1 MPPALGLGD
10 PMRLE
15 GKVCVITGAGSGQGR
30 AAALRFAGEGAGVV
44 IVEID
49 ATTGEAAA
57 DEIGAAGGEALPV
70 EADVSSEEDWR
81 RVVAGAVERFGGVD
95 VLYNNAAVA
104 PVSDGSVVDVPLETW
119 DRTLAVNLTGPML
132 GCRHAI
138 PEMLRRGGGSII
150 NTSSIRAFVGGSQP
164 IDAYTASK
172 GALISLT
179 RSLAVVYGPQG
190 IRANVIAPGTIRTPM
205 ALVHDAHGDAGSQ
218 MRLARYPVG
227 RFGEPAEIADLA
239 LYLASDESRWT
250 NGAVMVIDGGA
261 MINYV

>member
-1 MPPALGLGD
+1 
-10 PMRLE
+10 MRLSAPRAE
-15 GKVCVITGAGSGQGR
+15 SMRLDGKVCVITGAGSGQGR
-30 AAALRFAGEGAGVV
+30 SAALRFAEEGAHVV
-44 IVEID
+44 IAEVDAATGASVAAEI
-49 ATTGEAAA
+49 T
-57 DEIGAAGGEALPV
+57 AAGGAALFV
-70 EADVSSEEDWR
+70 QTDVSSEGDWR
-81 RVVAGAVERFGGVD
+81 RVIGQAVESFGGVD

-104 PVSDGSVVDVPLETW
+104 PVEDGSVVDVPLAVW

-138 PEMLRRGGGSII
+138 PQMLRRGGGSII

-164 IDAYTASK
+164 IDAYTAGK

-205 ALVHDAHGDAGSQ
+205 ALVHDAHGDAGSR

-227 RFGEPAEIADLA
+227 RFGRPEEIADLA

>member
-1 MPPALGLGD
+1 
-10 PMRLE
+10 MRLD

-30 AAALRFAGEGAGVV
+30 AAALRFAEEGARVV
-44 IVEID
+44 IAEIEV
-49 ATTGEAAA
+49 ATGASVA
-57 DEIGAAGGEALPV
+57 DEITAAGGAGLFV
-70 EADVSSEEDWR
+70 QTDVSSEEDWR
-81 RVVAGAVERFGGVD
+81 RVMAAAEERFGGVD

-104 PVSDGSVVDVPLETW
+104 PVEDGSVVDVPLEVW
-119 DRTLAVNLTGPML
+119 DRILAVNLTGPML

-138 PEMLRRGGGSII
+138 PQMLRRGGGSII

-190 IRANVIAPGTIRTPM
+190 IRANVVAPGTIRTPM
-205 ALVHDAHGDAGSQ
+205 ALVHDAHGDTGSR

-227 RFGEPAEIADLA
+227 RFGEPEEIADLA

>member
-1 MPPALGLGD
+1 
-10 PMRLE
+10 MRLD
-15 GKVCVITGAGSGQGR
+15 GKVCVVTGAGSGQGR
-30 AAALRFAGEGAGVV
+30 AAALRFAEEGAQVV
-44 IVEID
+44 IAEVD
-49 ATTGEAAA
+49 TATGASVA
-57 DEIGAAGGEALPV
+57 DEITAAGGAALFV
-70 EADVSSEEDWR
+70 QTDVSSEEDWH
-81 RVVAGAVERFGGVD
+81 RVIGQAVEAFGGVD
-95 VLYNNAAVA
+95 VLYNNAAIA
-104 PVSDGSVVDVPLETW
+104 PATDGSVVDVPLEVW
-119 DRTLAVNLTGPML
+119 DRILAVNLTGPML

-138 PEMLRRGGGSII
+138 PQMLRRGGGSII

-164 IDAYTASK
+164 IDAYTATK
-172 GALISLT
+172 GALVSLT

-205 ALVHDAHGDAGSQ
+205 AQVHDAHGDPGSQ

>member
-1 MPPALGLGD
+1 
-10 PMRLE
+10 MRLK
-15 GKVCVITGAGSGQGR
+15 GKVCIITGAGSGQGR

-44 IVEID
+44 IAEID
-49 ATTGEAAA
+49 VTSSAAVA
-57 DEIGAAGGEALPV
+57 EEITAAGGAAIPV
-70 EADVSSEEDWR
+70 ECDVSIESHWE
-81 RVVAGAVERFGGVD
+81 RVIESTVEAFGGVD

-104 PVSDGSVVDVPLETW
+104 PATDGSVVDVPLEVW
-119 DRTLAVNLTGPML
+119 NRILAVNLTGPML

-138 PEMLRRGGGSII
+138 PPMLRRGGGSII

-164 IDAYTASK
+164 IDAYTSSK
-172 GALISLT
+172 GALVSLT

-190 IRANVIAPGTIRTPM
+190 IRANVVAPGTIRTPM
-205 ALVHDAHGDAGSQ
+205 AQVHDAHGDPGSR

>member
-1 MPPALGLGD
+1 
-10 PMRLE
+10 MRLD
-15 GKVCVITGAGSGQGR
+15 GKVCIITGAGSGQGR
-30 AAALRFAGEGAGVV
+30 AAALRFAEEGASVV
-44 IVEID
+44 VAEID
-49 ATTGEAAA
+49 AVAGSSAA
-57 DEIGAAGGEALPV
+57 DEIGAAGGEAIAVETDVSV
-70 EADVSSEEDWR
+70 EADWQH
-81 RVVAGAVERFGGVD
+81 VVAAAEKQFGGVD

-104 PVSDGSVVDVPLETW
+104 PAADGSVVDVPLEVW
-119 DRTLAVNLTGPML
+119 DRILAVNLTGPML

-138 PEMLRRGGGSII
+138 PQMLRRGGGSII

-172 GALISLT
+172 GALVSLT

-205 ALVHDAHGDAGSQ
+205 ALVHDAHGDPGSG

-227 RFGEPAEIADLA
+227 RFGEPEEIADLA

>member
-1 MPPALGLGD
+1 
-10 PMRLE
+10 MRLD
-15 GKVCVITGAGSGQGR
+15 GKVCIITGAGSGQGR
-30 AAALRFAGEGAGVV
+30 AAALRFAAEGAGVV
-44 IVEID
+44 IAEID
-49 ATTGEAAA
+49 RSAGAAVA
-57 DEIGAAGGEALPV
+57 DEIAAAGGEALAVP
-70 EADVSSEEDWR
+70 ADVSGESDWQSI
-81 RVVAGAVERFGGVD
+81 VAAASERFGGVD

-104 PVSDGSVVDVPLETW
+104 PFSDGSVVDVPLDTW
-119 DRTLAVNLTGPML
+119 HRTLAVNLTGPML
-132 GCRHAI
+132 GCRYAI
-138 PEMLRRGGGSII
+138 PAMLRRGGGSII

-205 ALVHDAHGDAGSQ
+205 AQVHDAHGDAGSG

-227 RFGEPAEIADLA
+227 RFGEPTEIADLA

>member
-1 MPPALGLGD
+1 
-10 PMRLE
+10 MRLD
-15 GKVCVITGAGSGQGR
+15 GKVCIITGAGSGQGR
-30 AAALRFAGEGAGVV
+30 AAALRFATEGASTV
-44 IVEID
+44 IAEID
-49 ATTGEAAA
+49 AAAGASAA
-57 DEIGAAGGEALPV
+57 DEIRAAGGEAIAVETDVSV
-70 EADVSSEEDWR
+70 EADWQ
-81 RVVAGAVERFGGVD
+81 RVVGAAEERFGGVD

-104 PVSDGSVVDVPLETW
+104 PAADGSVVDVPLEVW
-119 DRTLAVNLTGPML
+119 DRILAVNLTGPML

-138 PEMLRRGGGSII
+138 PQMLRRGGGSII

-164 IDAYTASK
+164 IDAYTATK
-172 GALISLT
+172 GGLVSLT

-205 ALVHDAHGDAGSQ
+205 ALVHDAHGDPGSG

-227 RFGEPAEIADLA
+227 RFGEPEEIADLA

>member
-1 MPPALGLGD
+1 
-10 PMRLE
+10 MRLD
-15 GKVCVITGAGSGQGR
+15 GKVCIITGAGSGQGR
-30 AAALRFAGEGAGVV
+30 AAALRFAEEGAGVV
-44 IVEID
+44 IAEID
-49 ATTGEAAA
+49 AAAGTAAA
-57 DEIGAAGGEALPV
+57 AEINASGGAAICV
-70 EADVSSEEDWR
+70 ESDVSAESDWQSI
-81 RVVAGAVERFGGVD
+81 VAAAEERFGGVD

-104 PVSDGSVVDVPLETW
+104 PATDGSVVDVPLEVW
-119 DRTLAVNLTGPML
+119 DRILAVNLTGPML

-138 PEMLRRGGGSII
+138 PQMLRRGGGSII

-205 ALVHDAHGDAGSQ
+205 AQVHDAHGDPGSR

-227 RFGEPAEIADLA
+227 RFGEPTEIADLA

>member
-1 MPPALGLGD
+1 
-10 PMRLE
+10 MRLD

-30 AAALRFAGEGAGVV
+30 AAALRFAEEGARVV
-44 IVEID
+44 IAEIEV
-49 ATTGEAAA
+49 ATGASVA
-57 DEIGAAGGEALPV
+57 DEITAAGGAGLFV
-70 EADVSSEEDWR
+70 QTDVSSEEDWR
-81 RVVAGAVERFGGVD
+81 RVMAAAEERFGGVD
-95 VLYNNAAVA
+95 ALYNNAAVA
-104 PVSDGSVVDVPLETW
+104 PVEDGSVVDVPLEVW
-119 DRTLAVNLTGPML
+119 DRILAVNLTGPML

-138 PEMLRRGGGSII
+138 PQMLRRGGGSII

-190 IRANVIAPGTIRTPM
+190 IRANVVAPGTIRTPM
-205 ALVHDAHGDAGSQ
+205 ALVHDAHGDAGSR

-227 RFGEPAEIADLA
+227 RFGEPEEIADLA

>member
-1 MPPALGLGD
+1 
-10 PMRLE
+10 MRLD

-30 AAALRFAGEGAGVV
+30 AAALRFAEEGARVV
-44 IVEID
+44 IAEIGV
-49 ATTGEAAA
+49 ATGASVA
-57 DEIGAAGGEALPV
+57 DEITAAGGAGLFV
-70 EADVSSEEDWR
+70 QTDVSGEEDWR
-81 RVVAGAVERFGGVD
+81 RVMAAAEERFGGVD

-104 PVSDGSVVDVPLETW
+104 PVEDGSVVDVPLEVW
-119 DRTLAVNLTGPML
+119 DRILAVNLTGPML

-138 PEMLRRGGGSII
+138 PQMLRRGGGSII

-190 IRANVIAPGTIRTPM
+190 IRANVVAPGTIRTPM
-205 ALVHDAHGDAGSQ
+205 ALVHDAHGDAGSR

-227 RFGEPAEIADLA
+227 RFGEPEEIADLA

>member
-1 MPPALGLGD
+1 
-10 PMRLE
+10 MRLD

-30 AAALRFAGEGAGVV
+30 AAALRFAEEGARVV
-44 IVEID
+44 IAEVD
-49 ATTGEAAA
+49 TATGASAA
-57 DEIGAAGGEALPV
+57 DEITTAGGAGLFV
-70 EADVSSEEDWR
+70 QTDVSSEGDWR
-81 RVVAGAVERFGGVD
+81 RVVAAAEEHFGGVD

-104 PVSDGSVVDVPLETW
+104 PVEDGSVVDVPLEVW
-119 DRTLAVNLTGPML
+119 DRVLAVNLTGPML
-132 GCRHAI
+132 GCRCAI
-138 PEMLRRGGGSII
+138 PQMLRRGGGSII

-164 IDAYTASK
+164 IDAYTAGK

-205 ALVHDAHGDAGSQ
+205 ALVHDAHGDEGSR

-227 RFGEPAEIADLA
+227 RFGEPTEIADLA

>member
-1 MPPALGLGD
+1 
-10 PMRLE
+10 MRLD

-30 AAALRFAGEGAGVV
+30 AAALRFAEEGASVV
-44 IVEID
+44 IAEVD
-49 ATTGEAAA
+49 TATGAAAA
-57 DEIGAAGGEALPV
+57 DEIAAAGGEAV
-70 EADVSSEEDWR
+70 CVQTDVSVEDDWR
-81 RVVAGAVERFGGVD
+81 RVIAEAGDRFGGVD

-104 PVSDGSVVDVPLETW
+104 PVEDGSVVDVPLEVW
-119 DRTLAVNLTGPML
+119 DRILAVNLTGPML

-227 RFGEPAEIADLA
+227 RFGEPTEIADLA
-239 LYLASDESRWT
+239 VYLASDESRWT

>member
-1 MPPALGLGD
+1 
-10 PMRLE
+10 MRLE
-15 GKVCVITGAGSGQGR
+15 GKVCIITGAGSGQGR
-30 AAALRFAGEGAGVV
+30 AAALRFATEGARVV
-44 IVEID
+44 IAEVD
-49 ATTGEAAA
+49 ATTGAEAAE
-57 DEIGAAGGEALPV
+57 EITTAGGEALF
-70 EADVSSEEDWR
+70 AQIDVSLDGDWR
-81 RVVAGAVERFGGVD
+81 RVIATTTERFGGVD

-104 PVSDGSVVDVPLETW
+104 PAADGSVTDVPLETW
-119 DRTLAVNLTGPML
+119 DRILAVNLNGPML

-138 PEMLRRGGGSII
+138 PQMLSRGGGSII

-172 GALISLT
+172 GALVSLT

-205 ALVHDAHGDAGSQ
+205 AQVHDAHGDPGSR

-227 RFGEPAEIADLA
+227 RFGEPEEIADLA

>member
-1 MPPALGLGD
+1 
-10 PMRLE
+10 MRLD

-30 AAALRFAGEGAGVV
+30 AAALRFAEEGARVV
-44 IVEID
+44 IAEID
-49 ATTGEAAA
+49 TVTGASAA
-57 DEIGAAGGEALPV
+57 DEITATGGAALFV
-70 EADVSSEEDWR
+70 QTDVSSEEDWR
-81 RVVAGAVERFGGVD
+81 RVVAAAEERFGGVD

-104 PVSDGSVVDVPLETW
+104 PVEDGSVVDVPLGTW
-119 DRTLAVNLTGPML
+119 DRILAVNLTGPML

-138 PEMLRRGGGSII
+138 PQMLRRGGGSII

-179 RSLAVVYGPQG
+179 RSLAVVHGPQG
-190 IRANVIAPGTIRTPM
+190 IRTNVIAPGTIRTPM
-205 ALVHDAHGDAGSQ
+205 AQVHDAHGDAGSR

-227 RFGEPAEIADLA
+227 RFGQPEEIADLA

>member
-1 MPPALGLGD
+1 
-10 PMRLE
+10 MRLD
-15 GKVCVITGAGSGQGR
+15 GKVVIITGAGSGQGR
-30 AAALRFAGEGAGVV
+30 AAALRFAEEGARVV
-44 IVEID
+44 IAEVD
-49 ATTGEAAA
+49 PATGASVA
-57 DEIGAAGGEALPV
+57 DEIAAAGGAALF
-70 EADVSSEEDWR
+70 AQTDVSREEDWR
-81 RVVAGAVERFGGVD
+81 RVVAAAEERFGGVD

-104 PVSDGSVVDVPLETW
+104 PATDGSVVDVPLGTW
-119 DRTLAVNLTGPML
+119 DRILAVNLTGPML

-138 PEMLRRGGGSII
+138 PQMLRRGGGSII

-172 GALISLT
+172 GALVSLT

-190 IRANVIAPGTIRTPM
+190 IRTNVIAPGTIRTPM
-205 ALVHDAHGDAGSQ
+205 ALVHDAHGDAGSR

-227 RFGEPAEIADLA
+227 RFGQPEEIADLA

>member
-1 MPPALGLGD
+1 
-10 PMRLE
+10 MRLD
-15 GKVCVITGAGSGQGR
+15 GKVCIITGAGSGQGR
-30 AAALRFAGEGAGVV
+30 AAALRFAEEGASVV
-44 IVEID
+44 VAEID
-49 ATTGEAAA
+49 AAAGSSAA
-57 DEIGAAGGEALPV
+57 DEIGAAGGEAIAVETDVSV
-70 EADVSSEEDWR
+70 EADWQH
-81 RVVAGAVERFGGVD
+81 VVAVAEKQFGGVD

-104 PVSDGSVVDVPLETW
+104 PAADGSVVDVPLEVW
-119 DRTLAVNLTGPML
+119 DRILAVNLTGPML

-138 PEMLRRGGGSII
+138 PQMLRRGGGSII

-172 GALISLT
+172 GALVSLT

-205 ALVHDAHGDAGSQ
+205 ALVHDAHGDPGSG

-227 RFGEPAEIADLA
+227 RFGEPEEIADLA

>member
-1 MPPALGLGD
+1 
-10 PMRLE
+10 MRLD
-15 GKVCVITGAGSGQGR
+15 GKVCIITGAGSGQGR
-30 AAALRFAGEGAGVV
+30 AAALRFASEGAGVV
-44 IVEID
+44 IAEID
-49 ATTGEAAA
+49 AAAGAAA
-57 DEIGAAGGEALPV
+57 AEEISAAGGAAVAV
-70 EADVSSEEDWR
+70 ECDVSAESDWQR
-81 RVVAGAVERFGGVD
+81 AVGAAVASFGAVD

-104 PVSDGSVVDVPLETW
+104 PVADGSVVDVPLETW
-119 DRTLAVNLTGPML
+119 NRVLAVNITGPML

-172 GALISLT
+172 GALVSLT

-205 ALVHDAHGDAGSQ
+205 AQVHDAHGDAGSQ

-227 RFGEPAEIADLA
+227 RFGDPAEIADLA
-239 LYLASDESRWT
+239 LYLASAESRWT

-261 MINYV
+261 MINYI

>member
-1 MPPALGLGD
+1 
-10 PMRLE
+10 MRLD
-15 GKVCVITGAGSGQGR
+15 GKVCIITGAGSGQGR
-30 AAALRFAGEGAGVV
+30 AAALRFTEEGASVV
-44 IVEID
+44 VAEID
-49 ATTGEAAA
+49 AAAGSSAA
-57 DEIGAAGGEALPV
+57 DEIGAAGGEAIAVETDVSV
-70 EADVSSEEDWR
+70 EADWQH
-81 RVVAGAVERFGGVD
+81 VVAVAEKQFGGVD

-104 PVSDGSVVDVPLETW
+104 PAADGSVVDVPLEVW
-119 DRTLAVNLTGPML
+119 DRILAVNLTGPML

-138 PEMLRRGGGSII
+138 PQMLRRGGGSII

-172 GALISLT
+172 GALVSLT

-205 ALVHDAHGDAGSQ
+205 AQVHDAHGDPGSQ

-227 RFGEPAEIADLA
+227 RFGEPEEIADLA

>member
-1 MPPALGLGD
+1 
-10 PMRLE
+10 MRLD
-15 GKVCVITGAGSGQGR
+15 GKVCIVTGAGSGQGR
-30 AAALRFAGEGAGVV
+30 SAALRFSEEGASVV
-44 IVEID
+44 IAEVDTE
-49 ATTGEAAA
+49 TGASAA
-57 DEIGAAGGEALPV
+57 DEITAAGGAVLFV
-70 EADVSSEEDWR
+70 ETDVSREEDWQ
-81 RVVAGAVERFGGVD
+81 RVMAAAAERFGGVD

-104 PVSDGSVVDVPLETW
+104 PVEDGSVVDVPLEVW
-119 DRTLAVNLTGPML
+119 DRILAVNLTGPML

-138 PEMLRRGGGSII
+138 PQMLRRGGGSII

-190 IRANVIAPGTIRTPM
+190 IRANVVAPGTIRTPM
-205 ALVHDAHGDAGSQ
+205 ALVHDAHGDPGSQ

-227 RFGEPAEIADLA
+227 RFGEPTEIADLA

>member
-1 MPPALGLGD
+1 
-10 PMRLE
+10 MRLD
-15 GKVCVITGAGSGQGR
+15 GKVCIITGAGSGQGR
-30 AAALRFAGEGAGVV
+30 AAALRFTEEGASVV
-44 IVEID
+44 VAEID
-49 ATTGEAAA
+49 AAAGSSAA
-57 DEIGAAGGEALPV
+57 DEIGAAGGEAIAVETDVSV
-70 EADVSSEEDWR
+70 EADWQH
-81 RVVAGAVERFGGVD
+81 VVAVAEKQFGGVD

-104 PVSDGSVVDVPLETW
+104 PAADGSVVDVPLEVW
-119 DRTLAVNLTGPML
+119 DRILAVNLTGPML

-138 PEMLRRGGGSII
+138 PQMLRRGGGSII

-164 IDAYTASK
+164 IDAYTATK
-172 GALISLT
+172 GGLVSLT

-205 ALVHDAHGDAGSQ
+205 AQVHDAHGDPGSQ

-227 RFGEPAEIADLA
+227 RFGEPEEIADLA

>member
-1 MPPALGLGD
+1 
-10 PMRLE
+10 MRLD

-30 AAALRFAGEGAGVV
+30 AAALRFAEEGARVV
-44 IVEID
+44 IAEIEV
-49 ATTGEAAA
+49 ATGASVA
-57 DEIGAAGGEALPV
+57 DEITGAGGAGLFV
-70 EADVSSEEDWR
+70 QTDVSSEEDWR
-81 RVVAGAVERFGGVD
+81 RVMAAAEERFGGVD

-104 PVSDGSVVDVPLETW
+104 PVEDGSVVDVPLEVW
-119 DRTLAVNLTGPML
+119 DRILAVNLTGPML

-138 PEMLRRGGGSII
+138 PQMLRRGGGSII

-190 IRANVIAPGTIRTPM
+190 IRANVVAPGTIRTPM
-205 ALVHDAHGDAGSQ
+205 ALVHDAHGDAGSR

-227 RFGEPAEIADLA
+227 RFGEPEEIADLA

>member
-10 PMRLE
+10 PVRLE

-30 AAALRFAGEGAGVV
+30 AAALRFAEEGGSVV
-44 IVEID
+44 VAEID
-49 ATTGEAAA
+49 AAAGASVA
-57 DEIGAAGGEALPV
+57 DEITAAGDEAISV
-70 EADVSSEEDWR
+70 ETDVSAEDDWC
-81 RVVAGAVERFGGVD
+81 RVIAAAVERFGGVD

-104 PVSDGSVVDVPLETW
+104 PVTDGSVVDVPLGTW

-205 ALVHDAHGDAGSQ
+205 ALVHDAHGDAGSR

>member
-1 MPPALGLGD
+1 
-10 PMRLE
+10 MRLD
-15 GKVCVITGAGSGQGR
+15 GKVCIITGAGSGQGR
-30 AAALRFAGEGAGVV
+30 AAALRFAEEGASVV
-44 IVEID
+44 VAEID
-49 ATTGEAAA
+49 AVAGSSAA
-57 DEIGAAGGEALPV
+57 DEIGAAGGEAIAVETDVSV
-70 EADVSSEEDWR
+70 EADWQH
-81 RVVAGAVERFGGVD
+81 VVAVAEKQFGGVD

-104 PVSDGSVVDVPLETW
+104 PAADGSVVDVPLEVW
-119 DRTLAVNLTGPML
+119 DRILAVNLTGPML

-138 PEMLRRGGGSII
+138 PQMLRRGGGSII

-172 GALISLT
+172 GALVSLT

-205 ALVHDAHGDAGSQ
+205 ALVHDAHGDPGSG

-227 RFGEPAEIADLA
+227 RFGEPEEIADLA

>member
-1 MPPALGLGD
+1 MWVAAPGAES
-10 PMRLE
+10 MRLDS
-15 GKVCVITGAGSGQGR
+15 KVCIITGAGSGQGR
-30 AAALRFAGEGAGVV
+30 SAALRFATEGANVV
-44 IVEID
+44 IAEID
-49 ATTGEAAA
+49 TAAGAAVA
-57 DEIGAAGGEALPV
+57 DEIGAAGGEAIAV
-70 EADVSSEEDWR
+70 ATDVSVESDWQ
-81 RVVAGAVERFGGVD
+81 RVVAAAVERFGGVD

-104 PVSDGSVVDVPLETW
+104 SVSDGSVVDIPLATW
-119 DRTLAVNLTGPML
+119 DRTLAVNITGPML

-205 ALVHDAHGDAGSQ
+205 AQVHDAHGDAGSR

-227 RFGEPAEIADLA
+227 RFGRPEEIAHMA
-239 LYLASDESRWT
+239 VYLASDESRWT
-250 NGAVMVIDGGA
+250 NGAVMVVDGGA

>member
-1 MPPALGLGD
+1 
-10 PMRLE
+10 MRLA
-15 GKVCVITGAGSGQGR
+15 GKVCIVTGAGSGQGR
-30 AAALRFAGEGAGVV
+30 SAALRFSEEGASVV
-44 IVEID
+44 IAEVD
-49 ATTGEAAA
+49 TATGASAA
-57 DEIGAAGGEALPV
+57 DEITAAGGAAVFVKTE
-70 EADVSSEEDWR
+70 VSREEDWK
-81 RVVAGAVERFGGVD
+81 RVVAAAVERFGGVD

-104 PVSDGSVVDVPLETW
+104 PVEDGSVVDVPLDTW
-119 DRTLAVNLTGPML
+119 HRTLAVNLTGPML

-205 ALVHDAHGDAGSQ
+205 ALVHDAHGDPGSQ

-261 MINYV
+261 MINSV

>member
-1 MPPALGLGD
+1 
-10 PMRLE
+10 MRLD

-30 AAALRFAGEGAGVV
+30 AAALRFAEEGGSVV
-44 IVEID
+44 IVEVD
-49 ATTGEAAA
+49 RSGGAAAA
-57 DEIGAAGGEALPV
+57 DEIAAAGGEALFV
-70 EADVSSEEDWR
+70 EADVSVEDDWR

-104 PVSDGSVVDVPLETW
+104 PVEDGSVVDVPLEVW
-119 DRTLAVNLTGPML
+119 DRILAVNLTGPML

-179 RSLAVVYGPQG
+179 RSLAVVYGPEG
-190 IRANVIAPGTIRTPM
+190 IRTTVIAPGTIRTPM

-227 RFGEPAEIADLA
+227 RFGEPTEIADLA
-239 LYLASDESRWT
+239 VYLASDESRWT

>member
-1 MPPALGLGD
+1 
-10 PMRLE
+10 MRLD
-15 GKVCVITGAGSGQGR
+15 GKVCIITGAGSGQGR
-30 AAALRFAGEGAGVV
+30 AAALRFAEEGASVV
-44 IVEID
+44 IAEID
-49 ATTGEAAA
+49 AATGTAAA
-57 DEIGAAGGEALPV
+57 AEINASGGAAICV
-70 EADVSSEEDWR
+70 ESDVSAESDWQSI
-81 RVVAGAVERFGGVD
+81 VAAAEERFGGVD

-104 PVSDGSVVDVPLETW
+104 PAADGSVVDVPLEVW
-119 DRTLAVNLTGPML
+119 DRILAVNLTGPML

-138 PEMLRRGGGSII
+138 PQMLRRGGGSII

-172 GALISLT
+172 GALVSLT

-227 RFGEPAEIADLA
+227 RFGEPTEIADLA
-239 LYLASDESRWT
+239 LYLASDESQWT

>member
-1 MPPALGLGD
+1 
-10 PMRLE
+10 MRLD
-15 GKVCVITGAGSGQGR
+15 GKICVITGAGSGQGR
-30 AAALRFAGEGAGVV
+30 AAALRFAEEGARVV
-44 IVEID
+44 IAEVD
-49 ATTGEAAA
+49 TATGASVA
-57 DEIGAAGGEALPV
+57 DEIAAAGGAALFMQT
-70 EADVSSEEDWR
+70 DVSSEEDWR
-81 RVVAGAVERFGGVD
+81 SVVTAAVDRFGGVD

-104 PVSDGSVVDVPLETW
+104 PVQDGSVVDVPLGTW
-119 DRTLAVNLTGPML
+119 DRILAVNLTGPML

-138 PEMLRRGGGSII
+138 PQMLRRGGGSII

-205 ALVHDAHGDAGSQ
+205 AQVHDAHGDAGSR

>member
-1 MPPALGLGD
+1 
-10 PMRLE
+10 MRLD
-15 GKVCVITGAGSGQGR
+15 GKVCIVTGAGSGQGR
-30 AAALRFAGEGAGVV
+30 SAALRFSEEGASVV
-44 IVEID
+44 IAEVDTE
-49 ATTGEAAA
+49 TGASAA
-57 DEIGAAGGEALPV
+57 DEITAAGGAVLFV
-70 EADVSSEEDWR
+70 ETDVSREEDWQ
-81 RVVAGAVERFGGVD
+81 RVMAAAAERFGGVD

-104 PVSDGSVVDVPLETW
+104 PVEDGSVVDVPLEVW
-119 DRTLAVNLTGPML
+119 DRILAVNLTGPML

-138 PEMLRRGGGSII
+138 PQMLRRGGGSII

-190 IRANVIAPGTIRTPM
+190 IRANVVAPGTIRTPM
-205 ALVHDAHGDAGSQ
+205 ALVHDAHGDPGSQ

-227 RFGEPAEIADLA
+227 RFGEPTEIADLA

-250 NGAVMVIDGGA
+250 NVAVILSDGGA

>member
-1 MPPALGLGD
+1 
-10 PMRLE
+10 MRLE
-15 GKVCVITGAGSGQGR
+15 GKVCIITGAGSGQGR
-30 AAALRFAGEGAGVV
+30 AAALRFAEEGARVV
-44 IVEID
+44 IAEID
-49 ATTGEAAA
+49 AAAGA
-57 DEIGAAGGEALPV
+57 AVAEEISAAGGEAVAV
-70 EADVSSEEDWR
+70 ECDVSIESDWQR
-81 RVVAGAVERFGGVD
+81 AVAAAVERFDGVD

-104 PVSDGSVVDVPLETW
+104 AVSDGSVVDVPLATW
-119 DRTLAVNLTGPML
+119 DRTLAVNITGPML
-132 GCRHAI
+132 GCRCAI

-205 ALVHDAHGDAGSQ
+205 AQVHDAHGDAGSK

-239 LYLASDESRWT
+239 LYLACDESRWT

>member
-1 MPPALGLGD
+1 
-10 PMRLE
+10 MRLD
-15 GKVCVITGAGSGQGR
+15 GKVCIITGAGSGQGR
-30 AAALRFAGEGAGVV
+30 ASALRFAEEGANVV
-44 IVEID
+44 IAEID
-49 ATTGEAAA
+49 AASGEAVA
-57 DEIGAAGGEALPV
+57 DEVAAAGGAAIAVPT
-70 EADVSSEEDWR
+70 DVSVESDWQ
-81 RVVAGAVERFGGVD
+81 RVVAAAVERFGGVD

-104 PVSDGSVVDVPLETW
+104 PFEDGSVVDVPLETW

-138 PEMLRRGGGSII
+138 PQMLRRGGGSII
-150 NTSSIRAFVGGSQP
+150 NTSSIRAFVGASQP
-164 IDAYTASK
+164 IDAYTATK

-205 ALVHDAHGDAGSQ
+205 AQVHDAHGDPGSR

-227 RFGEPAEIADLA
+227 RFGEPTEIADLA

>member
-1 MPPALGLGD
+1 
-10 PMRLE
+10 MRLD
-15 GKVCVITGAGSGQGR
+15 GKVTIITGAGSGQGR
-30 AAALRFAGEGAGVV
+30 AAALRFAEEGAQVV
-44 IVEID
+44 IAEVD
-49 ATTGEAAA
+49 PVTGASAA
-57 DEIGAAGGEALPV
+57 DEIAAAGGAALFV
-70 EADVSSEEDWR
+70 QTDVSREEDWR
-81 RVVAGAVERFGGVD
+81 RVVAAAEERFGGVD

-104 PVSDGSVVDVPLETW
+104 PATDGSVTDVPLEVW
-119 DRTLAVNLTGPML
+119 DRILAVNLTGPML

-172 GALISLT
+172 GALVSLT

-190 IRANVIAPGTIRTPM
+190 IRTNVIAPGTIRTPM
-205 ALVHDAHGDAGSQ
+205 ALVHDAHGDAGSR

-227 RFGEPAEIADLA
+227 RFGQPEEIADLA

>member
-1 MPPALGLGD
+1 
-10 PMRLE
+10 MRLD

-30 AAALRFAGEGAGVV
+30 AAALRFAREGARVV
-44 IVEID
+44 IAEVD
-49 ATTGEAAA
+49 AATGASVA
-57 DEIGAAGGEALPV
+57 DEIAAAGGAALFS
-70 EADVSSEEDWR
+70 ETDVSAEEDWR
-81 RVVAGAVERFGGVD
+81 SVIGQAVERFGGVD
-95 VLYNNAAVA
+95 VLYNNAAIA
-104 PVSDGSVVDVPLETW
+104 PVEDGSVVDVPLEVW
-119 DRTLAVNLTGPML
+119 DRILAVNLTGPML
-132 GCRHAI
+132 GCRHAV

-190 IRANVIAPGTIRTPM
+190 IRANVIAPGTIRTPI
-205 ALVHDAHGDAGSQ
+205 ALVHDAHGDPGSR

-227 RFGEPAEIADLA
+227 RFGEPTEIADLA

>member
-1 MPPALGLGD
+1 
-10 PMRLE
+10 MRLD

-30 AAALRFAGEGAGVV
+30 AAALRFAEEGASVV
-44 IVEID
+44 IAEVD
-49 ATTGEAAA
+49 TATGASAA
-57 DEIGAAGGEALPV
+57 DEITAAGGAGLFV
-70 EADVSSEEDWR
+70 QTDVSSEEDWR
-81 RVVAGAVERFGGVD
+81 RVIGRSVEAFGGVD

-104 PVSDGSVVDVPLETW
+104 PAADGSVVDVALEVW
-119 DRTLAVNLTGPML
+119 NRILAVNLTGPML

-138 PEMLRRGGGSII
+138 PQMLRRGGGSII

-172 GALISLT
+172 GALVSLT

-190 IRANVIAPGTIRTPM
+190 IRANVVAPGTIRTPM
-205 ALVHDAHGDAGSQ
+205 ALVHDAHGDAGSR

-227 RFGEPAEIADLA
+227 RFGEPTEIADLA

>member
-1 MPPALGLGD
+1 
-10 PMRLE
+10 MRLA

-30 AAALRFAGEGAGVV
+30 AAALRFAEEGADVV
-44 IVEID
+44 IAEVD
-49 ATTGEAAA
+49 AATGASVA
-57 DEIGAAGGEALPV
+57 DEIAAAGGAALFV
-70 EADVSSEEDWR
+70 ETDVSSEEDWR
-81 RVVAGAVERFGGVD
+81 RVVGGAAESFGGVD

-104 PVSDGSVVDVPLETW
+104 PVEDGSVVDVPLEVW
-119 DRTLAVNLTGPML
+119 DRTLAVNITGAML

-205 ALVHDAHGDAGSQ
+205 ALVHDAHGDPGSR

-227 RFGEPAEIADLA
+227 RFGEPSEIADLA
-239 LYLASDESRWT
+239 LYLASDESCWT